1 MTGAWTA
8 RRLGLGAVLG
18 VAALCGLAPA
28 LGAQTAAPPSG
39 VILGRVVE
47 ADTDRGV
54 AGAVV
59 RLSAGPAAR
68 PAVGGSGGP
77 SAGPRPAVATQP
89 DAITNGSGYF
99 LFRDVPSG
107 TYALTVQAAGFLP
120 ASSGQRRPD
129 GPPRS
134 VQVDATRPPTNVTI
148 RAWRPGAIEGT
159 LRDELGDPVVGA
171 AVRAMRREPHSTDA
185 GFVAAVATSTDDRG
199 VFRLAPL
206 PPGEYVVFA
215 PARTTS
221 VPRSLVDQLANA
233 YGGMANSGSTR
244 SEPQVLWNMK
254 VSGTLISPEGIDAGG
269 AVVEV
274 SFLPGRATL
283 IAPRPSTDGV
293 MEVYRTTWHPAA
305 TTLSAAGVLDIGPG
319 EARTGVDIALELTR
333 AFRVSGRLAV
343 ADGPSSDQVIHLL
356 PRDSRALG
364 ADPDFGTAVTLSEA
378 DGSFMLIGVPPG
390 DYRLVVLRFGR
401 PLNLKGEGEFADF
414 NGRTLWADVPVS
426 VTDRDVT
433 SLIVPLGDGAA
444 VEGRVVF
451 EGTPP
456 PAAAVQKM
464 AVSLVPVDRLVH
476 GLYGLAVPPDST
488 GAFVTVRYPPG
499 RYFLTVSPPGTG
511 WVVKSISVAGR
522 PVADALITLAAANI
536 GDVMA
541 TLTTRTALLSGTV
554 RTTSSDPDVIVLL
567 MPGDVERWI
576 ANGLP
581 SSLSRTVAPGED
593 GRFRIDGLTAGDYL
607 AVAIDA
613 AANVNLGDAAT
624 IRALGRA
631 ATPVRIVQGVDAA
644 VTLPISQTR

>member
-1 MTGAWTA
+1 MTGLWTA
-8 RRLGLGAVLG
+8 RRCALRIVLG
-18 VAALCGLAPA
+18 VAGLCLLSPA
-28 LGAQTAAPPSG
+28 LGAQTTSPPAG

-59 RLSAGPAAR
+59 RLSAAGSAA
-68 PAVGGSGGP
+68 VSH
-77 SAGPRPAVATQP
+77 P
-89 DAITNGSGYF
+89 DAITNASGYF
-99 LFRDVPSG
+99 LFREVQSG
-107 TYALTVQAAGFLP
+107 RYTITVQAVGFLP

-129 GPPRS
+129 SPPRS

-148 RAWRPGAIEGT
+148 RAWRPGAMEGT

-171 AVRAMRREPHSTDA
+171 AVRAMRRESHSTDA
-185 GFVAAVATSTDDRG
+185 GFVAAVATTTDDRG
-199 VFRLAPL
+199 LFRLAPL

-215 PARTTS
+215 PSTTTS
-221 VPRSLVDQLANA
+221 VPRSVVDQLANA
-233 YGGMANSGSTR
+233 YRGISNSGSTR
-244 SEPQVLWNMK
+244 SDSQVLWNMK

-274 SFLPGRATL
+274 PFLPGRATL

-293 MEVYRTTWHPAA
+293 MEVYRTTLHPAA

-319 EARTGVDIALELTR
+319 ETRTGVDITLELTR
-333 AFRVSGRLAV
+333 AFRVSGRLSV
-343 ADGPSSDQVIHLL
+343 TDGPSSDQIVHLL

-364 ADPDFGTAVTLSEA
+364 TDPDFGTAVTLSEA
-378 DGSFMLIGVPPG
+378 DGRFTLIGVPPG
-390 DYRLVVLRFGR
+390 EYRLVVLRFGR
-401 PLNLKGEGEFADF
+401 PPNFPGEGEFADF
-414 NGRTLWADVPVS
+414 NRRTLWADVPVS
-426 VTDRDVT
+426 VTDGDVT
-433 SLIVPLGDGAA
+433 SLFVPLADGAR

-451 EGTPP
+451 DGTPP
-456 PAAAVQKM
+456 PAAAIQKM
-464 AVSLVPVDRLVH
+464 AVSLVPVDRHVH

-488 GAFVTVRYPPG
+488 GAFLTVRYPPG
-499 RYFLTVSPPGTG
+499 RYFLTVSPPGAQ

-522 PVADALITLAAANI
+522 PVADALITLAAADI
-536 GDVMA
+536 GDVVA

-593 GRFRIDGLTAGDYL
+593 GRFRIDGLTTGDYL

-624 IRALGRA
+624 IRALARA
-631 ATPVRIVQGVDAA
+631 ASAVSIVEGVDVA
-644 VTLPISQTR
+644 VTLPISQVR